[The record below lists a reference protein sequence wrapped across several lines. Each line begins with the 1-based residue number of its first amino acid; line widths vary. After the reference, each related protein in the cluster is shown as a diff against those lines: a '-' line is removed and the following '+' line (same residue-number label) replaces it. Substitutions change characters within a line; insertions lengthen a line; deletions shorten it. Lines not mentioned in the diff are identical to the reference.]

1 MGPDTMNTVLIPLK
15 NFLKNH
21 TEMWVDRLNEDKLP
35 YSKNINAKLSITIGN
50 FTLVPAYLNPSRGT
64 SNYVED
70 YWDLT
75 LKYLSKY
82 GYREIRYPENWKS
95 MSKEHLCFDKMY
107 DSKKGEKDLFSDRYE
122 TFLKNVCR
130 FIRRRSLF
138 MAAMLKLA
146 VEHEKLYKD
155 LMERICVDEVIN
167 GYKEV
172 FEFLT
177 KAENEL
183 REEEIELFNRTYDR
197 IKKIK

>member
-1 MGPDTMNTVLIPLK
+1 
-15 NFLKNH
+15 
-21 TEMWVDRLNEDKLP
+21 
-35 YSKNINAKLSITIGN
+35 
-50 FTLVPAYLNPSRGT
+50 
-64 SNYVED
+64 
-70 YWDLT
+70 
-75 LKYLSKY
+75 
-82 GYREIRYPENWKS
+82 
-95 MSKEHLCFDKMY
+95 
-107 DSKKGEKDLFSDRYE
+107 
-122 TFLKNVCR
+122 
-130 FIRRRSLF
+130 

-183 REEEIELFNRTYDR
+183 REDEIELFNRTYDR